1 MSMNLN
7 EIIAATKFLRRKIV
21 DTPFLDLESSKVIT
35 LFPEKTKVKMK
46 LEFLQHVG
54 SFKARGVLL
63 GLAKLTADEK
73 TAGVIAVSAGN
84 HALAVSWAAQV
95 ARISA
100 KVIMPK
106 TADKFRVNGC
116 RTYGADI
123 LLAEDTEEAFFLMDQ
138 LSKKENRVVMHP
150 FEAEHMMLGA
160 ATCGYEMIKSM
171 PEMDIAIIPIGG
183 GGLISGLSAAI
194 KLVKPSVKVYG
205 VEPYGADSM
214 FQSFIKKKPVAIN
227 KVKTI
232 ADSLGA
238 PMALALS
245 YELAQSN
252 VEEIVRLTDAE
263 MIEAMN
269 IIREKLNFI
278 VEPACGSSLAAC
290 LGPLKEKVLKKNVAL
305 IACGSNISFERY
317 KALIS

>member
-238 PMALALS
+238 PMALPRS

-252 VEEIVRLTDAE
+252 VEEIVRLTDDE
-263 MIEAMN
+263 MIGAMN

-290 LGPLKEKVLKKNVAL
+290 LGPLKDKVFKKNVAL

-317 KALIS
+317 NALIS

>member
-1 MSMNLN
+1 MNLN

-171 PEMDIAIIPIGG
+171 PEMDIAIIPVGG

-205 VEPYGADSM
+205 VEPYGADTM

>member
-1 MSMNLN
+1 MNLN

-160 ATCGYEMIKSM
+160 ATCGYEMITAM

-227 KVKTI
+227 KVETI

-238 PMALALS
+238 PMALPRS
-245 YELAQSN
+245 YELAQRN
-252 VEEIVRLTDAE
+252 VEEIARLTDDE
-263 MIEAMN
+263 MIGAMN
-269 IIREKLNFI
+269 MFREKLNFI

-290 LGPLKEKVLKKNVAL
+290 LGPLKNKLFKKNVAL

-317 KALIS
+317 KTLIS

>member
-1 MSMNLN
+1 MNLN
-7 EIIAATKFLRRKIV
+7 EIIVATKFLQRKIV
-21 DTPFLDLESSKVIT
+21 DTPFLELASSKVKT
-35 LFPEKTKVKMK
+35 LFPQKTKVKMK

-54 SFKARGVLL
+54 SFKPRGVLL
-63 GLAKLTADEK
+63 GLAKLTAEQK
-73 TAGVIAVSAGN
+73 ISGVIAVSAGN

-116 RTYGADI
+116 RTYGADV

>member
-1 MSMNLN
+1 MSLNLD
-7 EIIAATKFLRRKIV
+7 EIIAATKFLNRKIV
-21 DTPFLDLESSKVIT
+21 DTPFLDLASSKVKI

-63 GLAKLTADEK
+63 GLAKLTADQK
-73 TAGVIAVSAGN
+73 MAGVIAVSAGN

-95 ARISA
+95 ARINA

-106 TADKFRVNGC
+106 TADKFRVHGC
-116 RTYGADI
+116 RAYGADV
-123 LLAEDTEEAFFLMDQ
+123 LLAEDTEEAFSLMDQ
-138 LSKKENRVVMHP
+138 LSKKEKRYVMHP
-150 FEAEHMMLGA
+150 FESEHMMLGA
-160 ATCGYEMIKSM
+160 ATCGHEMIKAM

-214 FQSFIKKKPVAIN
+214 FQSFIKKKPVAIT

-238 PMALALS
+238 PMALPRS
-245 YELAQSN
+245 YELAQNN
-252 VEEIVRLTDAE
+252 VEEIVRLTDKE
-263 MIEAMN
+263 MIESMN
-269 IIREKLNFI
+269 VIREKLNFM

-290 LGPLKEKVLKKNVAL
+290 LGPLKEKAVKKNVAL

-317 KALIS
+317 KTLIS